1 MDIEPVEIDGK
12 HWVTISV
19 DGCELKRRGPF
30 PSAVVAR
37 AMVDQL
43 RELLE
48 IPKDDVDVPSLIE
61 NHDFILAMARY
72 SEGLQTEAQVKK
84 QFRFTDDVWAK
95 LGSDDALCQRIEET
109 RIARVRSGAV
119 KRERAQA
126 EIIDGPPILGKIM
139 RDPNAN
145 ERHVIDSI
153 KTLDA
158 LAANEPAT
166 AQNSSERFIITIN
179 LGNDEKLRFNKSI
192 RPDPHDTDVEI
203 IEPPQ
208 ELLAIAA
215 AKRKEGGGGQP
226 I

>member
-1 MDIEPVEIDGK
+1 
-12 HWVTISV
+12 
-19 DGCELKRRGPF
+19 
-30 PSAVVAR
+30 
-37 AMVDQL
+37 
-43 RELLE
+43 
-48 IPKDDVDVPSLIE
+48 
-61 NHDFILAMARY
+61 
-72 SEGLQTEAQVKK
+72 
-84 QFRFTDDVWAK
+84 
-95 LGSDDALCQRIEET
+95 
-109 RIARVRSGAV
+109 
-119 KRERAQA
+119 
-126 EIIDGPPILGKIM
+126 M